1 MRIFLK
7 RAGNIM
13 INKEENERI
22 SVTLSKELLK
32 ELDRLCKEECR
43 NRSKMIEYILI
54 QYLKK

>member
-1 MRIFLK
+1 MRIFKK

-43 NRSKMIEYILI
+43 NRSKMLEYILI

>member
-1 MRIFLK
+1 
-7 RAGNIM
+7 M

-32 ELDRLCKEECR
+32 ELDRICKAECR

>member
-1 MRIFLK
+1 
-7 RAGNIM
+7 M

-22 SVTLSKELLK
+22 SVTLRKDLLK

-43 NRSKMIEYILI
+43 NRSKMLEYILI

>member
-1 MRIFLK
+1 
-7 RAGNIM
+7 M

-32 ELDRLCKEECR
+32 DLDRLCKEEYR

>member
-32 ELDRLCKEECR
+32 ELDRLCKEEYR